1 MINLRN
7 QDYRLPG
14 NNEELNEMIEK
25 MIDCGMSTKSEE
37 AKIKKIKKQYE
48 TAVKKY
54 VTASKNQRNINI
66 WRARKWLLWDGIH
79 HREITHPCSSI

>member
-25 MIDCGMSTKSEE
+25 MIDCGMSTKSAE
-37 AKIKKIKKQYE
+37 AEIKKRKKQYE
-48 TAVKKY
+48 VAVKKY
-54 VTASKNQRNINI
+54 VTYNGQTFHNHCYNALR
-66 WRARKWLLWDGIH
+66 
-79 HREITHPCSSI
+79 T